1 MLPESVVAM
10 IPHRPPAFDIA
21 GPIALNACVLLP
33 DHTTPMTSRRLYID
47 QPLTAG
53 QTLIIDGEPAR
64 YIGRVLRCRPG
75 QTIVL
80 FDGGGSEF
88 PSVIETIARKGIT
101 FRIGD
106 AVHRNVESPLALRLM
121 QGLSRGE
128 RMDTVIQKA
137 TELGVHRLSPLDCEF
152 SVVHLDDRRADRR
165 TRHWRGICQSACEQ
179 CGRNTLPVL
188 DAPAT
193 FAGAI
198 ADSGGQATRLL
209 LHPGA
214 AQSMQDIAP
223 STEVTLLI
231 GPEGGFSDS
240 ELAQADEA
248 GFKRVSLGPRT
259 LRTETAAIAAIAL
272 AQALWGDLSV
282 NGN

>member
-1 MLPESVVAM
+1 M
-10 IPHRPPAFDIA
+10 
-21 GPIALNACVLLP
+21 
-33 DHTTPMTSRRLYID
+33 TPRRLYID

-53 QTLIIDGEPAR
+53 QTLVIDGEPAR

-80 FDGGGSEF
+80 FDGGGAEF
-88 PSVIETIARKGIT
+88 PSVIEIIARKGVT
-101 FRIGD
+101 FRVGE
-106 AVHRNVESPLALRLM
+106 AVHRDVESPLALRLM

-179 CGRNTLPVL
+179 CGRNKLPVV
-188 DAPAT
+188 DAPAS
-193 FAGAI
+193 FAAAI
-198 ADSGGQATRLL
+198 ADSGEATRLL
-209 LHPGA
+209 LHPEA
-214 AQSMQDIAP
+214 VQSMQDIAP

-231 GPEGGFSDS
+231 GPEGGFSDT
-240 ELAQADEA
+240 ELAQADDA

-272 AQALWGDLSV
+272 AQALWGDLSGT
-282 NGN
+282 GN

>member
-1 MLPESVVAM
+1 M
-10 IPHRPPAFDIA
+10 
-21 GPIALNACVLLP
+21 
-33 DHTTPMTSRRLYID
+33 TPRRLYID

-53 QTLIIDGEPAR
+53 QTLVVDGEPAR

-80 FDGGGSEF
+80 FDGGGAEF
-88 PSVIETIARKGIT
+88 PSLIETIAQKSVT
-101 FRIGD
+101 FRVGE
-106 AVHRNVESPLALRLM
+106 AVHRDVESPLALRLM

-137 TELGVHRLSPLDCEF
+137 TELGVQRLSPLECEF

-179 CGRNTLPVL
+179 CGRNKLPVV
-188 DAPAT
+188 DAPAS
-193 FAGAI
+193 FAAAI

-214 AQSMQDIAP
+214 AQSLQDIEPPA
-223 STEVTLLI
+223 EVTLLV
-231 GPEGGFSDS
+231 GPEGGFSDG

-248 GFKRVSLGPRT
+248 GFIRVSLGPRT
-259 LRTETAAIAAIAL
+259 LRTETAAIAAVTL
-272 AQALWGDLSV
+272 AQALWGDLSGG
-282 NGN
+282 GN